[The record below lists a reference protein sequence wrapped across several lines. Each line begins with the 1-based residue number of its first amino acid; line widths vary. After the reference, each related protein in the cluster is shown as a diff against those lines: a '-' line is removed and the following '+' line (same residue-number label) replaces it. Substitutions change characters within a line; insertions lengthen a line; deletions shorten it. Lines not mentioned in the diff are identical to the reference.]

1 VKVTLRLLSY
11 LQPFRFLVALGV
23 VCMLAEAG
31 LDLVTPYLIKLTI
44 DRYLAPGVPYYPGIE
59 RQLFL
64 WSFSIVGV
72 SLFRGLFLFAR
83 VFLVEL
89 IAQRAVYNLRNQFY
103 DHLQR
108 LPFGFYDEAQT
119 GQLMSRATQDI
130 DTMRRFL
137 GFGMINLIRNMLLF
151 VAVLLLCL
159 DLNWRLALLALW
171 PMPLLLAVVIRFR
184 RRIRPT
190 YDRVQQQV
198 GDMTEVLQES
208 ITGVRVVKAFAQ
220 EEREIGKFEAETRG
234 VLECSLDSARVLA
247 RYEPLMNFIAAIGTA
262 FILWYGGGSVIRGTL
277 TLGGFFA
284 FQAYLLRLIGP
295 VRMLGWIVNQ
305 AQAATAS
312 AQRIFE
318 VLDYSAEV
326 AEDPRAKTLENVKG
340 HVRFERVGFAYANGE
355 KVLQGIDIDAPPGTM
370 IALLGP
376 TGSGKST
383 IVHLLP
389 RFYDPTEGRITI
401 DDHDIRRVALTSLR
415 ANVGLVLQETFLFSS
430 SIRENIAY
438 GKPGASLEEVQD
450 VARVANIHDFIESL
464 PEGYNTVV
472 GERGVTLSG
481 GQKQRVAIARTLLM
495 NPRILVLDD
504 STSSVDTETE
514 HMIQRALDAL
524 LENRTTFVIAQ
535 RLSTVKKADRI
546 IVLDRG
552 RIAEEGDHETLLA
565 CGGLYAQIYQMQ
577 FKDQEQTLSLLDSL
591 QPEEPPDLTQR
602 HEDTKV
608 ARR

>member
-1 VKVTLRLLSY
+1 
-11 LQPFRFLVALGV
+11 
-23 VCMLAEAG
+23 
-31 LDLVTPYLIKLTI
+31 
-44 DRYLAPGVPYYPGIE
+44 
-59 RQLFL
+59 
-64 WSFSIVGV
+64 
-72 SLFRGLFLFAR
+72 
-83 VFLVEL
+83 
-89 IAQRAVYNLRNQFY
+89 
-103 DHLQR
+103 
-108 LPFGFYDEAQT
+108 
-119 GQLMSRATQDI
+119 
-130 DTMRRFL
+130 
-137 GFGMINLIRNMLLF
+137 
-151 VAVLLLCL
+151 
-159 DLNWRLALLALW
+159 
-171 PMPLLLAVVIRFR
+171 
-184 RRIRPT
+184 
-190 YDRVQQQV
+190 
-198 GDMTEVLQES
+198 
-208 ITGVRVVKAFAQ
+208 
-220 EEREIGKFEAETRG
+220 
-234 VLECSLDSARVLA
+234 
-247 RYEPLMNFIAAIGTA
+247 
-262 FILWYGGGSVIRGTL
+262 
-277 TLGGFFA
+277 
-284 FQAYLLRLIGP
+284 
-295 VRMLGWIVNQ
+295 
-305 AQAATAS
+305 
-312 AQRIFE
+312 
-318 VLDYSAEV
+318 
-326 AEDPRAKTLENVKG
+326 
-340 HVRFERVGFAYANGE
+340 VGFAYANGE